1 MTTTNKDGKPQK
13 DPKDIVIAK
22 AKYEDGREETITGA
36 RFIELIEHVSNLRL
50 DQQAPDEPG
59 EKELLEMFAEL
70 LRVAIDFQIT
80 PEGAPQEWDTD
91 GKTLKNLQIILGHVS
106 EILENFDEWKAQ
118 TAAGAQAVDDIT
130 KFLEGQRDFISV
142 ARPRLMEDFL
152 KINDSG
158 TDVTRKFKNSTITFT
173 GRLGLNEQKVAEI
186 IRMGFTAMNPYKAT
200 KNLKTLVSLS
210 LTDTMTA
217 LGRTVNPNNK
227 KMFVRQLT
235 REILPTIA
243 HAHITLESTQSEGIE
258 VMHMEIGG
266 GFFEVS
272 TKKDQILFRLSPEYA
287 QYLNSNS
294 LSQYYRE
301 TLRLGS
307 TKDHNELPYYLA
319 IKLQN
324 HYFKDANRQRGTN
337 MILSVMSVLEFCAD
351 TLEYE
356 YILEVD
362 PGHWKRKIKERLE
375 RALNEIQGLNIFKWD
390 YCGPGLKEIP
400 QAKIDAADFYA
411 WSKLY
416 ITFQFIPKEPDQ
428 SERLQHK
435 QERIDAAREKKE
447 QEDDRITA
455 EAAKERKR
463 RRKKSAK
470 NSKKGM
476 TEAPKG

>member
-1 MTTTNKDGKPQK
+1 MTTTNDDRKDLGEVKLATIQ
-13 DPKDIVIAK
+13 
-22 AKYEDGREETITGA
+22 YEDGHEAPITWND
-36 RFIELIEHVSNLRL
+36 F
-50 DQQAPDEPG
+50 
-59 EKELLEMFAEL
+59 KELLRKSYNLEQGSEAAESMTADELDILKQVLWFL
-70 LRVAIDFQIT
+70 LEFDIT
-80 PEGAPQEWDTD
+80 AVEGWAEGAPDDPKRKARTR
-91 GKTLKNLQIILGHVS
+91 
-106 EILENFDEWKAQ
+106 EILRNALQRIIDYLDSNTPAEEIP
-118 TAAGAQAVDDIT
+118 QAVDEIA
-130 KFLEGQRDFISV
+130 KFLEGDNDFISV
-142 ARPRLMEDFL
+142 ARPRLIEDFL

-158 TDVTRKFKNSTITFT
+158 ADVTRKFKNSTITFT

-186 IRMGFTAMNPYKAT
+186 IRMAFTAMNPYKAT

-217 LGRTVNPNNK
+217 LGRTINPNNK

-243 HAHITLESTQSEGIE
+243 HAHITLESTQGEGVE
-258 VMHMEIGG
+258 VIHMEIGG

-319 IKLQN
+319 IKLQD

-337 MILSVMSVLEFCAD
+337 MILSVASILDFCAD

-362 PGHWKRKIKERLE
+362 PTHWKRKIKDRLE
-375 RALNEIQGLNIFKWD
+375 RALNEIQEKGLFSWE
-390 YCGPGLKEIP
+390 YCGAGLKEIP
-400 QAKIDAADFYA
+400 QARIEGADFYE

-416 ITFQFIPKEPDQ
+416 ITFQLIPEEPDQ
-428 SERLQHK
+428 GDRMKHK
-435 QERIDAAREKKE
+435 QERIEKAKE
-447 QEDDRITA
+447 MKALEDDKTTV
-455 EAAKERKR
+455 EADKIRKR
-463 RRKKSAK
+463 RRRRAAK
-470 NSKKGM
+470 NSKKGNS
-476 TEAPKG
+476 EALKG